1 MLNDLVQIINA
12 LSSRL
17 EQVKTEEDLKKLQV
31 ELLGKKG
38 AITQASKSLGK
49 LSAEE
54 RPAAG

>member
-38 AITQASKSLGK
+38 AITQAS
-49 LSAEE
+49 
-54 RPAAG
+54 